1 MSSEQLTNL
10 QGETKMKTA
19 TAELIIDLINSAI
32 TQLINLAEV
41 ESTESVLLLTEAS
54 ATVRALVEYEQKIEL
69 IDEATLELIIGEE

>member
-1 MSSEQLTNL
+1 
-10 QGETKMKTA
+10 MKTA